1 MIHVGV
7 DLHQRFCYITVMEAR
22 GKIVQAGPVTNEKLA
37 LRKYFRQ
44 FRGKEVQVA
53 VEACGFW
60 PAFREVVE
68 PEVKRLVLVHPQRVK
83 AIASA
88 KLKNDRVDS
97 ATLAHLLRCDLLPE
111 SWKADRETQARRQQ
125 VRLRATLV
133 RHRTRLKNQVHAVL
147 HQQGLRS
154 PVTDLFG
161 KRGRLWL
168 GGVKLPVQARE
179 SVNVCLRLLDGYSE
193 EIQKQ
198 NLQLSEKAK
207 QDQRAQ
213 WLMTIPG
220 IGECSAM
227 MLLAEIGEIAR
238 FCDKEALCSYAG
250 LVPRVRESAG
260 KAARG
265 GITRQGSPWLRWIM
279 VEAAQVA
286 TRCSPAAK
294 RYYERLARKKH
305 KHVARVAL
313 ARKLLIAVY
322 ALLHDGVVFEEEKFA
337 AV

>member
-22 GKIVQAGPVTNEKLA
+22 GKIIRAGPVTNEKLA

-179 SVNVCLRLLDGYSE
+179 AVNVCLRLLDGYSE

-207 QDQRAQ
+207 QDKRAE

-294 RYYERLARKKH
+294 RYYERLARRKH

>member
-1 MIHVGV
+1 MTA
-7 DLHQRFCYITVMEAR
+7 LEAR
-22 GKIVQAGPVTNEKLA
+22 GKILQAGPVSNERLA
-37 LRKYFRQ
+37 LRRYFRQ
-44 FRGKEVQVA
+44 FRGQEVQVA

-60 PAFREVVE
+60 PAFGEVVE

-97 ATLAHLLRCDLLPE
+97 ETLAHLLRCDLLPE

-125 VRLRATLV
+125 VRLRTTLV
-133 RHRTRLKNQVHAVL
+133 RQRTRLKNQVHAVL

-161 KRGRLWL
+161 KRGRQWL
-168 GGVKLPVQARE
+168 GEVKLPEQARE
-179 SVNVCLRLLDGYSE
+179 SVQACLRMIDHYDE

-207 QDQRAQ
+207 ADERVQ
-213 WLMTIPG
+213 WLKTIPG

-227 MLLAEIGEIAR
+227 MLLAEIGDVGR
-238 FCDKEALCSYAG
+238 FGSKEALCSYAG

-260 KAARG
+260 KVARS
-265 GITRQGSPWLRWIM
+265 GITRQGSSALRWIM

-294 RYYERLARKKH
+294 RYYERLLRKKH

-337 AV
+337 AR

>member
-7 DLHQRFCYITVMEAR
+7 DLHQRFCYMTVLEAR
-22 GKIVQAGPVTNEKLA
+22 GKIVQSGAVTNEKVA

-44 FRGKEVQVA
+44 FRGQAVQVA

-97 ATLAHLLRCDLLPE
+97 ETLAHLLRCELLPE

-125 VRLRATLV
+125 VRLRTTLV
-133 RHRTRLKNQVHAVL
+133 RQRTRLKNQVHAVL

-154 PVTDLFG
+154 
-161 KRGRLWL
+161 
-168 GGVKLPVQARE
+168 
-179 SVNVCLRLLDGYSE
+179 E
-193 EIQKQ
+193 EIQRQ

-207 QDQRAQ
+207 QDKRAR
-213 WLMTIPG
+213 WLQTIPG

-227 MLLAEIGEIAR
+227 MLLAEIGDIGR
-238 FCDKEALCSYAG
+238 FGSKEALCSYAG

-260 KAARG
+260 KAGRG
-265 GITRQGSPWLRWIM
+265 GITRQGSSWLRWIM

-294 RYYERLARKKH
+294 RYYERLLRKKH

-322 ALLHDGVVFEEEKFA
+322 ALLHHGVVFEEENFA
-337 AV
+337 AR

>member
-7 DLHQRFCYITVMEAR
+7 DLHQRFCYMTALEAR
-22 GKIVQAGPVTNEKLA
+22 GKIIQSGPVSNEKAA

-44 FRGKEVQVA
+44 FHGQAVQAA

-97 ATLAHLLRCDLLPE
+97 QTLAQLLRCDLLPE

-125 VRLRATLV
+125 VRLRTTLV
-133 RHRTRLKNQVHAVL
+133 RQRTRLKNQVHAVL

-161 KRGRLWL
+161 RRGRLWL
-168 GGVKLPVQARE
+168 GQVKLPPQARE
-179 SVNVCLRLLDGYSE
+179 TVAACLRMIDHYSE

-198 NLQLSEKAK
+198 NLQLSERAGG
-207 QDQRAQ
+207 DERAQ

-227 MLLAEIGEIAR
+227 MLLAEIGDIGR
-238 FCDKEALCSYAG
+238 FGSKEALCSYAG

-265 GITRQGSPWLRWIM
+265 AITRQGSSWLRWIM

-294 RYYERLARKKH
+294 RYYERLLRQKH

-322 ALLHDGVVFEEEKFA
+322 ALLHDGVVFDEEKFA
-337 AV
+337 AR

>member
-1 MIHVGV
+1 
-7 DLHQRFCYITVMEAR
+7 
-22 GKIVQAGPVTNEKLA
+22 
-37 LRKYFRQ
+37 
-44 FRGKEVQVA
+44 
-53 VEACGFW
+53 VE
-60 PAFREVVE
+60 
-68 PEVKRLVLVHPQRVK
+68 RLVLVHPQRVK

-97 ATLAHLLRCDLLPE
+97 ETLAHWLRCDLLPE

-133 RHRTRLKNQVHAVL
+133 RQRTRLKNQVHAML

-161 KRGRLWL
+161 KRGRRWL
-168 GGVKLPVQARE
+168 EGVKLPGQARE
-179 SVNVCLRLLDGYSE
+179 SMNTCLRMIDHYGE
-193 EIQKQ
+193 EVQKQ
-198 NLQLSEKAK
+198 NLQLSERAKADK
-207 QDQRAQ
+207 RVE
-213 WLMTIPG
+213 WLLTIPG

-227 MLLAEIGEIAR
+227 MLLAEIDEIGR
-238 FCDKEALCSYAG
+238 FQDKEALCSYAG

-265 GITRQGSPWLRWIM
+265 GITRQGSPWLRWMM

-286 TRCSPAAK
+286 TRSSPVAK
-294 RYYERLARKKH
+294 RYYERLLSKKH

-313 ARKLLIAVY
+313 TRKLLIAVY
-322 ALLHDGVVFEEEKFA
+322 AMLHDGVVFDEAKFA
-337 AV
+337 AVKGNPSARSHPCSSRAPLRWSSGVRTYLMCLDTNGSLSATPQKIPVDSCAFFHRRMTRKAGPSLRSG

>member
-7 DLHQRFCYITVMEAR
+7 DLHQRFCYMTAMEAR
-22 GKIVQAGPVTNEKLA
+22 GKIIQAGPVTNDKLA

-44 FRGKEVQVA
+44 FRGKQVQVA

-68 PEVKRLVLVHPQRVK
+68 PEVERLVLVHPQRVK

-97 ATLAHLLRCDLLPE
+97 ETLAHLLRCDLLPE
-111 SWKADRETQARRQQ
+111 SWKADRETQGRRQQ

-133 RHRTRLKNQVHAVL
+133 RQRTRLKNQVHAVL

-154 PVTDLFG
+154 PVTDVFG

-168 GGVKLPVQARE
+168 AGVKLPSQARE
-179 SVNVCLRLLDGYSE
+179 AVNVCLRLLDGYSE

-207 QDQRAQ
+207 QDPRAA

-220 IGECSAM
+220 IGEYSAM

-238 FCDKEALCSYAG
+238 FPDKEALCSYAG

-265 GITRQGSPWLRWIM
+265 GITRQGSPWMRWIM

-286 TRCSPAAK
+286 TRSSAAAR
-294 RYYERLARKKH
+294 RYYERLLRKKH

-322 ALLHDGVVFEEEKFA
+322 ALLHDGVVFDEEKFA

>member
-7 DLHQRFCYITVMEAR
+7 DLHQRFCYMTALEAR
-22 GKIVQAGPVTNEKLA
+22 GKIVQSGTVTNEKVA

-44 FRGKEVQVA
+44 FRGQAVQVA

-97 ATLAHLLRCDLLPE
+97 ETLAHLLRCELLPE

-125 VRLRATLV
+125 VRLRTTLV
-133 RHRTRLKNQVHAVL
+133 RQRTRLKNQVHAVL

-154 PVTDLFG
+154 
-161 KRGRLWL
+161 
-168 GGVKLPVQARE
+168 
-179 SVNVCLRLLDGYSE
+179 E
-193 EIQKQ
+193 EIQRQ

-207 QDQRAQ
+207 QDKRAR
-213 WLMTIPG
+213 WLQTIPG

-227 MLLAEIGEIAR
+227 MLLAEIGDIGR
-238 FCDKEALCSYAG
+238 FGSKEALCSYAG

-260 KAARG
+260 KAGRG
-265 GITRQGSPWLRWIM
+265 GITRQGSSWLRWIM

-294 RYYERLARKKH
+294 RYYERLLRKKH

-322 ALLHDGVVFEEEKFA
+322 ALLHHGVVFEEENFA
-337 AV
+337 AR